1 MKYHT
6 VIFQCFLCALLLAA
20 LLIIKSKVS
29 NRAVEAGTFGKSVYN
44 ETLSDF
50 CNNIYGDIFH
60 E

>member
-6 VIFQCFLCALLLAA
+6 VIIQCFLCALLLAA

-29 NRAVEAGTFGKSVYN
+29 DRAVEAGAFGKSVFN

-50 CNNIYGDIFH
+50 CNNLYGDLFY